1 MFGWCVFVGEA
12 EVGAG
17 GLLVFKLGLLVPMKS
32 FEELNA
38 TEREVLVE

>member
-1 MFGWCVFVGEA
+1 MFVGEA